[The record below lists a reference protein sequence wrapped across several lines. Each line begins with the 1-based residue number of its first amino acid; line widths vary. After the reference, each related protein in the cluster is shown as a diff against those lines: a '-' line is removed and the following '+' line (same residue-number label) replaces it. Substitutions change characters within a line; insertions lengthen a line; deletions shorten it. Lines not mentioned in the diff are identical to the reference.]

1 MKTYDERVPHAG
13 EDLKRVDLARLNI
26 DRIGLND
33 GHRVTLDLERVVR
46 VAGQADEAEAV
57 TLALLNGD
65 HAQRSV
71 RVASGLTT
79 ETVDESRV
87 SPGRETRALTRKD
100 VRPVRQGD
108 DGGLCDA

>member
-46 VAGQADEAEAV
+46 VAGQADEAEAEV
-57 TLALLNGD
+57 WAYLPEMLVEDFEGVIEPAALKG
-65 HAQRSV
+65 V
-71 RVASGLTT
+71 
-79 ETVDESRV
+79 V
-87 SPGRETRALTRKD
+87 SF
-100 VRPVRQGD
+100 V
-108 DGGLCDA
+108 

>member
-46 VAGQADEAEAV
+46 VARNRDEADAV
-57 TLALLNGD
+57 AFALGNAD
-65 HAQRSV
+65 DRKRSV
-71 RVASGLTT
+71 RPVAPGVATQPIDQSRIRRPASYCQTHIVPDSGRIRLT
-79 ETVDESRV
+79 
-87 SPGRETRALTRKD
+87 GI
-100 VRPVRQGD
+100 
-108 DGGLCDA
+108 